1 MALHEFEKS
10 NGRLPGSHCD
20 EDAAQL
26 LLLAK
31 QFNATHKTVEEI
43 NEGLLKAL
51 ANTSIA
57 CISPMVCVILSY
69 GRCPC
74 FFLTSVAGVL
84 RGRSCGPG
92 SVEGLHG

>member
-31 QFNATHKTVEEI
+31 QFNAKHKTVEEI

-57 CISPMVCVILSY
+57 CISPMVRVVPSS

-74 FFLTSVAGVL
+74 FLLTRAGVL

-92 SVEGLHG
+92 SVEGMHG